1 MPARVLGKDL
11 AGAAVRPH
19 AHEVHLPARV
29 HAHLRQVD
37 PAVQELRAADVAAR
51 AVQLVE
57 RDRRFA
63 RAVPRHAVEA
73 AALRPLQGKDDR
85 LLQHEEAAQAPL
97 RGEHDLRRAALWVIA
112 HDAASIAGVERVPG
126 GEQPAPGRGIG
137 VAGVD
142 QRALLHVGAAGAVAD
157 GAGRLPLAQLAEI
170 GPRPRLARLRQKG
183 VERLPHLRHAL
194 VREVSVG
201 NERRPGLRAA
211 GQQQGAQR
219 RTEDFP
225 DTHVVRLLPSSVDL
239 DICFYRL
246 SLLEF

>member
-11 AGAAVRPH
+11 AGAAIRPH

-29 HAHLRQVD
+29 HAHLRQAD

-157 GAGRLPLAQLAEI
+157 GAGRLP
-170 GPRPRLARLRQKG
+170 
-183 VERLPHLRHAL
+183 HLRHAL

-225 DTHVVRLLPSSVDL
+225 DTHALHLLPSSVDL